1 MSNIS
6 ITNNNGGISP
16 VDPDIEFLQGND
28 GLNVGPNPTTHIL
41 LLLGDNTQGIDVSGN
56 PVTYTTTI
64 TALDATELQ
73 KGVVLLA
80 SNAETI
86 AGTDTTKATTPDDI
100 KAKLGA
106 QTLHGIPYGNATT
119 GAIQWLAEAT
129 DGQIPIGDTGGVP
142 VLGNITSLDSSIT
155 VTNGAGT
162 IDLSVV
168 GSLSGTATSI
178 NGSTEDLI
186 TIPLGASAACYRFTF
201 NIAGRDTVSGDS
213 VGYSLEGTVK
223 TDGATASVVATPFT
237 DNDED
242 ASLLTASID
251 LVSSVNNAILQVTG
265 VTAKTIVYKSVGNYV
280 VV

>member
-1 MSNIS
+1 MSGVS
-6 ITNNNGGISP
+6 LTNNNGGITP

-41 LLLGDNTQGIDVSGN
+41 LLLGDNTQGVDVSGN

-64 TALDATELQ
+64 TMFDSTESQ

-86 AGTDTTKATTPDDI
+86 TGTDTTKATTPDDI
-100 KAKLGA
+100 KAKLGV

-119 GAIQWLAEAT
+119 GAIQWLAEAA
-129 DGQIPIGDTGGVP
+129 DGQIPIGDTGGIP
-142 VLGNITSLDSSIT
+142 ILANITSMDGT
-155 VTNGAGT
+155 VTITNGPGT
-162 IDLSVV
+162 IDLSVT
-168 GSLSGTATSI
+168 STISGTATSV

-186 TIPLGASAACYRFTF
+186 TLALGASPACYRFTF
-201 NIAGRDTVSGDS
+201 NIAGRDTATNDC

-223 TDGATASVVATPFT
+223 TDGAVAAVVASPFT

-242 ASLLTASID
+242 APLIAASID
-251 LVSSVNNAILQVTG
+251 LVASLNNAILQVTG
-265 VTAKTIVYKSVGNYV
+265 VTAKTIVYKGVGIFV